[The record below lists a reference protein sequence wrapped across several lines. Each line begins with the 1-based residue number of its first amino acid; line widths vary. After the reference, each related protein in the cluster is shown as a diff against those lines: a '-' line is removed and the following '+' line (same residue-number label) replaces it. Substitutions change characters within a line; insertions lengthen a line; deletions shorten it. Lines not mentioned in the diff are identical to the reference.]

1 MNEDDIFSE
10 MSIADAATVEGNEG
24 NTSLEFTVS
33 LSEAVEE
40 EVTVDF
46 GTVDD
51 SAVAGEDYL
60 TSEGSLTF
68 APGETSQTIN
78 VDIVGDTA
86 VEEDETFFVEIR
98 NAEGVAIADMEAIG
112 TITDDDSAETTSDVT
127 ADLSVDV
134 TSIPEGN
141 DGETSTVTYTVTLSE
156 PAEQDARV
164 IVDSTGGN
172 NPLVNEPLDILTGQQ
187 SVTFTNEVSGDN
199 IPEENETLTG
209 TLSFA
214 AFNAPDGS
222 TGEEIAIGQPTA
234 NVTVIDDDGDDSA
247 ETTSDIT
254 ADLSVDVTSI
264 PEGNDGDTSL
274 ITYTVTLSEPVPDQS
289 VRGIINFQTS
299 GTENGE
305 LIFDDG
311 ADTGLDIVPGET
323 TGTFTYEFPGDNL
336 EEPDETVTASLDFVG
351 LMDDGSGNG
360 RNEVFNLGQSS
371 VSTTIQDDDGEDG
384 STDPDTGTD
393 PGSEDGSTDPDTGID
408 PGSEDGSTDPNT
420 STDDDGGTTSGDES
434 TENMG
439 VNITADVDVIAEG
452 DEGET
457 TTITYTVDLGQ
468 TIDRNAR
475 LAVDLR
481 DGDGN
486 IETNRI
492 EIPAGEQTFTI
503 TDEITGDNEAERSEI
518 FSATI
523 ENTNIIDGGNG
534 ETLDLARDVNRG
546 TASVVVFDDDGGND
560 IVYRFFNPTAGVH
573 FYTGNVVE
581 RDFVEEELDNY
592 EFEGPSYRTVDPMTG
607 GAEDVYRFFNS
618 RTGVHLYTTDENERD
633 NIIENLDEFAFE
645 GTAFNAYET
654 EVEGSI
660 PIYRFFE
667 PTIGVHFYTP
677 NEAERDFVDAELDN
691 YNSEGI
697 AYYALP
703 LETEDL

>member
-1 MNEDDIFSE
+1 MNEDNNFSE
-10 MSIADAATVEGNEG
+10 MSIADAATVEGDEG

-46 GTVDD
+46 GTFDD

-78 VDIVGDTA
+78 VDIVGDTV
-86 VEEDETFFVEIR
+86 VEEDERFFVDIS
-98 NAEGVAIADMEAIG
+98 NAEGVAIAKMGAIG
-112 TITDDDSAETTSDVT
+112 MITNDDSAETTSDVT

-134 TSIPEGN
+134 TSIPEED
-141 DGETSTVTYTVTLSE
+141 DGETSTITYTVTLSE
-156 PAEQDARV
+156 PAERDARV

-172 NPLVNEPLDILTGQQ
+172 NPLVNEPLNIPAGQQ
-187 SVTFTNEVSGDN
+187 SVTFTNEISGDN
-199 IPEENETLTG
+199 VSEENETLTG

-254 ADLSVDVTSI
+254 ADLSVDTTSI

-289 VRGIINFQTS
+289 VRGIINFETS

-311 ADTGLDIVPGET
+311 ADDGLDIAPGET
-323 TGTFTYEFPGDNL
+323 TGTFTYEFPGDNI
-336 EEPDETVTASLDFVG
+336 EEADETVTATLDFVG

-360 RNEVFNLGQSS
+360 RNEIFNLGQSS
-371 VSTTIQDDDGEDG
+371 VSTTIQDDDGEDE
-384 STDPDTGTD
+384 STDTDTGTD
-393 PGSEDGSTDPDTGID
+393 SGGEDGSTDTDTGTDSGSEDGSTDTDTGTD
-408 PGSEDGSTDPNT
+408 SGSEDGSTD
-420 STDDDGGTTSGDES
+420 TDTGT
-434 TENMG
+434 
-439 VNITADVDVIAEG
+439 
-452 DEGET
+452 
-457 TTITYTVDLGQ
+457 DLG
-468 TIDRNAR
+468 
-475 LAVDLR
+475 
-481 DGDGN
+481 
-486 IETNRI
+486 
-492 EIPAGEQTFTI
+492 GE
-503 TDEITGDNEAERSEI
+503 D
-518 FSATI
+518 
-523 ENTNIIDGGNG
+523 
-534 ETLDLARDVNRG
+534 
-546 TASVVVFDDDGGND
+546 GND

-573 FYTGNVVE
+573 FYTDDENE
-581 RDFVEEELDNY
+581 RDFVEDELDNY
-592 EFEGPSYRTVDPMTG
+592 EFEGPSYRTADPITG
-607 GAEDVYRFFNS
+607 GAEDVYRFFNA

-633 NIIENLDEFAFE
+633 FITENLNEFAFE
-645 GTAFNAYET
+645 GTAFSAYET

-677 NEAERDFVDAELDN
+677 NEAERDFVDTELNN
-691 YNSEGI
+691 YNNEGI
-697 AYYALP
+697 AYYAFP

>member
-10 MSIADAATVEGNEG
+10 MSIADATTVEGNEG

-60 TSEGSLTF
+60 ASEGSLTF

-112 TITDDDSAETTSDVT
+112 TITNDDSEETTSDVT

-141 DGETSTVTYTVTLSE
+141 DGETSLITYTVALSE
-156 PAEQDARV
+156 PAERDARV

-172 NPLVNEPLDILTGQQ
+172 NPLVNEPLDIPAGQQ
-187 SVTFTNEVSGDN
+187 SVTFTNQISGDN
-199 IPEENETLTG
+199 VPEENETLTG

-222 TGEEIAIGQPTA
+222 TGEEIAIGQSTA

-264 PEGNDGDTSL
+264 SEGNDGDTSL

-289 VRGIINFQTS
+289 VRGIISFETT

-305 LIFDDG
+305 LTFDDG
-311 ADTGLDIVPGET
+311 ADDGLDIAPGET

-351 LMDDGSGNG
+351 LMDEGSGNG
-360 RNEVFNLGQSS
+360 RNETFNLGQSS
-371 VSTTIQDDDGEDG
+371 VSTTIVDDDGEDG
-384 STDPDTGTD
+384 STDTDTGTD
-393 PGSEDGSTDPDTGID
+393 LGGED
-408 PGSEDGSTDPNT
+408 
-420 STDDDGGTTSGDES
+420 
-434 TENMG
+434 
-439 VNITADVDVIAEG
+439 
-452 DEGET
+452 
-457 TTITYTVDLGQ
+457 
-468 TIDRNAR
+468 
-475 LAVDLR
+475 
-481 DGDGN
+481 
-486 IETNRI
+486 
-492 EIPAGEQTFTI
+492 
-503 TDEITGDNEAERSEI
+503 
-518 FSATI
+518 
-523 ENTNIIDGGNG
+523 
-534 ETLDLARDVNRG
+534 
-546 TASVVVFDDDGGND
+546 GND
-560 IVYRFFNPTAGVH
+560 IVYRFFNPSAGVH
-573 FYTGNVVE
+573 FYTDDENE
-581 RDFVEEELDNY
+581 RDFVEDELDNY

-633 NIIENLDEFAFE
+633 NIIDNLKEFAFE

-654 EVEGSI
+654 QIEGSI

-677 NEAERDFVDAELDN
+677 NEAERDFVDSELDN